1 MSWIFGFYS
10 KNSTDTKC
18 ISEHHPQS
26 IDSLSNSR
34 YYIAIGGNNR
44 TLFYEKDDP
53 CINYF
58 VCGLPISKDASSFIG
73 KNDLTKILN
82 NTPDDLTSLNGHFCG
97 VFIKNNSL
105 TLFTDYLGLREFHI
119 YENDDG
125 WYFSTR
131 LDWLLE
137 LGSFEINLNEFGSR
151 WLLINQLSNKS
162 IIKNIR
168 RLNCGARAIVSQNQ
182 FKFIENNWV
191 PLKGTAIGVKEFKNK
206 LEKLTLLGAE
216 NSSKISLSLSGG
228 MDSRVLLSF
237 LLNSEYKNWD
247 CHTIQ
252 TKDQMDS
259 QIAEKILAD
268 LNIQHRLFSD
278 NSLDGNDVLPE
289 LFEYVGATYL
299 SESAFT
305 SQKLMYYKTLPKE
318 EIIVDGGFGEIW
330 RREFLTRLYHFG
342 KDDLENKNLENIP
355 KYLTNYRADI
365 FSEECNSIMK
375 IGIID
380 QIEKLVISLPS
391 LKDIGLGN
399 WLDLFSLKTRLVNY
413 YAPEQARIDN
423 YVMAYMPFVQLILV
437 NELINLAIKERKNN
451 RLFKSMIKSNCS
463 KLSKYGLAKGEM
475 LYPFY
480 FTPLMKRVYS
490 LLYNKFSKNK
500 ENSELDSFLF
510 KLKDFVMDSLLSKSA
525 KEYAPYN
532 YDLIFEKIK
541 SYYNGNKS
549 NKYFVDWFL
558 TFEIFKQIVE
568 GNHKK
573 GPS

>member
-10 KNSTDTKC
+10 KNRTNTEC
-18 ISEHHPQS
+18 ISEHHPQAV
-26 IDSLSNSR
+26 DSLSNSR

-44 TLFYEKDDP
+44 TLLYQKDDP
-53 CINYF
+53 GINYF
-58 VCGLPISKDASSFIG
+58 VCGLPISKDASRFID

-82 NTPDDLTSLNGHFCG
+82 DTPDNLTSLNGHFCG
-97 VFIKNNSL
+97 AFIENNSI
-105 TLFTDYLGLREFHI
+105 TLLTDYLGLREFHI

-131 LDWLLE
+131 LDWILK
-137 LGSFEINLNEFGSR
+137 LGSFEINYNEFGSR
-151 WLLINQLSNKS
+151 WQLINQISNKS

-168 RLNCGARAIVSQNQ
+168 RLNCGAKAIISQNQ
-182 FKFIENNWV
+182 FKFIENNWT
-191 PLKGTAIGVKEFKNK
+191 PIKGNTISVNEFKHK
-206 LEKLTLLGAE
+206 LEKLTLLGAN
-216 NSSKISLSLSGG
+216 NSLKISLSLSGG

-237 LLNSEYKNWD
+237 LLNSNYDNWD

-259 QIAEKILAD
+259 QVAEKILAD

-278 NSLDGNDVLPE
+278 NTLDENDILPE
-289 LFEYVGATYL
+289 LIEYVGTTYL

-305 SQKLMYYKTLPKE
+305 SQKLMYYKTLPEK

-330 RREFLTRLYHFG
+330 RSEFLTRLYHFG
-342 KDDLENKNLENIP
+342 RDELENKNLENIP
-355 KYLTNYRADI
+355 KYLINHRADI

-380 QIEKLVISLPS
+380 QIEKIITDLP
-391 LKDIGLGN
+391 LIKEIGLRN

-423 YVMAYMPFVQLILV
+423 YVTAYMPFVQLILM
-437 NELINLAIKERKNN
+437 NDLLNLPIKERKNN
-451 RLFKSMIKSNCS
+451 RLFKSIIKLNCS
-463 KLSKYGLAKGEM
+463 KLSEYSFAKGDI

-480 FTPLMKRVYS
+480 FTPLMKRAYS

-500 ENSELDSFLF
+500 ENNELDSFLS
-510 KLKDFVMDSLLSKSA
+510 KLKDFVMDSLLSKST
-525 KEYAPYN
+525 KEYAQYN
-532 YDLIFEKIK
+532 YDLIFEKVN

-558 TFEIFKQIVE
+558 TFEIFRQIVE
-568 GNHKK
+568 SK
-573 GPS
+573 PS